1 MGSKGNCIC
10 FLALKLLMNT
20 IKAFRSLSKGKM
32 PQIVLYLFSIM
43 IANQNFTNSPR
54 KISSSIAMYV
64 HGASAWYI
72 YQIRLKIDSRHVGC
86 GTLQAHCSPQLWI
99 MLSNTKNNSPPYV
112 HITIGGSFGL
122 LFVKV
127 SLAFA
132 WRFFDWMYT
141 TRMLQHFSAHQI
153 G

>member
-1 MGSKGNCIC
+1 
-10 FLALKLLMNT
+10 MNT

-64 HGASAWYI
+64 HGASAWYT

-86 GTLQAHCSPQLWI
+86 GTLQAHCSPQL
-99 MLSNTKNNSPPYV
+99 
-112 HITIGGSFGL
+112 
-122 LFVKV
+122 
-127 SLAFA
+127 
-132 WRFFDWMYT
+132 
-141 TRMLQHFSAHQI
+141 
-153 G
+153 

>member
-54 KISSSIAMYV
+54 KISSSITMHA

-72 YQIRLKIDSRHVGC
+72 HQIRLKIDSRHVGC

-112 HITIGGSFGL
+112 YITIGGSFGL

-141 TRMLQHFSAHQI
+141 LHVRCSTSVHI
-153 G
+153 K